1 MEFKIEKKSTD
12 ASKRIA
18 SIVSEVISHVGNVVS
33 ASDLQKK
40 AKLEFAR
47 RDVINIAS
55 AQIQKMKDVAK
66 LEIEKINDRAA
77 AERKAISDKDTTER
91 KVINDKAVAERK
103 IVKDKL
109 NVNLKRFN
117 DEVDAEIGK
126 IDDILFS
133 RRISRVAKIDKVAMT
148 SVADSSPVWG
158 VPKDKNSI
166 F

>member
-1 MEFKIEKKSTD
+1 MEIKIDKKSTD

-18 SIVSEVISHVGNVVS
+18 SIVSEVISIVGNVVS
-33 ASDLQKK
+33 ASDFQKK

-47 RDVINIAS
+47 KDVIKIAS
-55 AQIQKMKDVAK
+55 DQIQKMKDDAE
-66 LEIEKINDRAA
+66 LEIEKINDRA
-77 AERKAISDKDTTER
+77 KAER
-91 KVINDKAVAERK
+91 KVINDKATAERKVINDKAAAERK

-109 NVNLKRFN
+109 NANLKRFN

-133 RRISRVAKIDKVAMT
+133 RRISRVAKIDKVAKT
-148 SVADSSPVWG
+148 SVVDSSPVWG
-158 VPKDKNSI
+158 VPKNNKST